1 MRRKSERYSPV
12 QKAEAFEVVVCER
25 QMMMFL
31 NEINKDG
38 ETERFTTEITLFE
51 FRKFIQKKKDS
62 LDPNLFEYATSR
74 ADDLDER
81 KNSSQT

>member
-25 QMMMFL
+25 QILMFL
-31 NEINKDG
+31 NEMNKDWNH
-38 ETERFTTEITLFE
+38 EKFTTEITMFE

-62 LDPNLFEYATSR
+62 LDPNLFEYWESR
-74 ADDLDER
+74 ADELDSKKRTE
-81 KNSSQT
+81 

>member
-25 QMMMFL
+25 QILMFL
-31 NEINKDG
+31 NEMNKDWNH
-38 ETERFTTEITLFE
+38 EKFTTEITMFE

-62 LDPNLFEYATSR
+62 LDPNLFEYWESR
-74 ADDLDER
+74 ADELDS
-81 KNSSQT
+81 KKSNQN

>member
-25 QMMMFL
+25 QVMTFL
-31 NEINKDG
+31 DEVNKD
-38 ETERFTTEITLFE
+38 TEQERCTTEITLFE
-51 FRKFIQKKKDS
+51 FRKFIQKKKS
-62 LDPNLFEYATSR
+62 RLDTNLFEYGESR

-81 KNSSQT
+81 KEQA